1 MKTLNIKNGIIAGL
15 VLIIITL
22 FVFNCNGKSS
32 KTDDNPALTQDTIFL
47 SQWRKERKEKQA
59 LVQTYEKKITELQQK
74 NKTLQQSAQQSK
86 QQLYSYRKKADSVQV
101 LLQNAIH
108 YFAKK
113 DSSINDT
120 ITPLIHELS
129 SIRDSS
135 DTQCDTTIARL
146 EKGILNRDSI
156 LVLQKQIE
164 TQLRDFNEEQT
175 LQNSYLTNQINI
187 AYKQQK
193 KKSRQVKLL
202 SGGILI
208 LSGIT
213 TSILLIHSQR

>member
-1 MKTLNIKNGIIAGL
+1 MKTEKIKNGIIAGL

-22 FVFNCNGKSS
+22 FVFNCSGKSS

-59 LVQTYEKKITELQQK
+59 LVQTYEKKVTELQQK

-101 LLQNAIH
+101 QLQTAIH

-135 DTQCDTTIARL
+135 DRQCDTTIALL